1 MPTKSE
7 GYWFPAKRYG
17 WGWGWPARWQGWVA
31 FAVYAGLVAA
41 GIAGLPPDLTPM
53 GFVLYMLAVSALLVL
68 VCWLEGRAAAL
79 VLEAGLNGPAAANM
93 GVWH

>member
-1 MPTKSE
+1 MPPKSE
-7 GYWFPAKRYG
+7 DYWFPARRYG

-41 GIAGLPPDLTPM
+41 GIAGLPLDLTPM

-68 VCWLEGRAAAL
+68 VCCWWKGEPPR
-79 VLEAGLNGPAAANM
+79 
-93 GVWH
+93 WRWRRD